1 MFQFTEVMA
10 GLPGIPFLCSSGFKW
25 KCGDLGL
32 WTFSSSAMFVL
43 IKFSL
48 WELFMILL
56 LIVSVYIYNTED
68 IIYMLIQGLY
78 CGINKTKTT
87 WVGTTSFMSSQSFN
101 QLVTIKYNDAVNL
114 KLKVAWI
121 IVKTSS
127 SN

>member
-1 MFQFTEVMA
+1 MRAFY
-10 GLPGIPFLCSSGFKW
+10 
-25 KCGDLGL
+25 DLVVDRFG
-32 WTFSSSAMFVL
+32 
-43 IKFSL
+43 
-48 WELFMILL
+48 
-56 LIVSVYIYNTED
+56 VYIYNTED

-127 SN
+127 SNSRRLVSLIPQY